1 MGEQGRRKKREK
13 EERTGLDKMGG
24 GGNGPGKRVGLAGP
38 LIFFLV
44 CYILPSFKEFVPEF
58 NYSKVYQLDKLKLT
72 ALKELWV
79 LLAHLV
85 LELPSRFT
93 LRLITP

>member
-24 GGNGPGKRVGLAGP
+24 GQRARKRVGLAGP

-44 CYILPSFKEFVPEF
+44 CYTISLSPFTFIPNPNENF
-58 NYSKVYQLDKLKLT
+58 LD
-72 ALKELWV
+72 
-79 LLAHLV
+79 
-85 LELPSRFT
+85 
-93 LRLITP
+93 